1 MCKAQ
6 EKVLADT
13 FEIKGKWFLNNEN
26 LDDSISGI
34 LRFSPKAIALE
45 LIGAFKGMNSRD
57 LSIDAPSTTIF
68 GISDEGECFT
78 LFNCYLV
85 TAQLVAT
92 GFSTVSYDVQK
103 FYVGTQFVDSEDSL
117 LITDV
122 EVSFTNLNTWLR
134 YPVIKRD
141 RDNRAQRITNYVDL
155 ADPKLSNRQI
165 LIPSLSLL
173 LEECFDFNMTLP
185 KECFLDET
193 QSMHVNRFYRLSSA
207 NKELLSPAMFFD
219 YAHHLCRLLS
229 LFMGIATY
237 FSYIEFNFPD
247 LEGVTLNG
255 ESIQIEN
262 HCRLFFVQV
271 GNITQAL
278 HLEVSRAHAIPTRYS
293 DVHSNMAQIF
303 DCWFQEKH
311 VFSEI
316 LDQFISD
323 LYIPTYVENQF
334 LSVVR
339 GLESYHRYLGT
350 IDTAEDAALEEA
362 RSNIL
367 AFIHEKT
374 PPEFQE
380 FFVSKVQYTGDISLR
395 SRLNTLIK
403 ELPPELSDHLFG
415 ALTSNTRTK
424 LIQQIIDT
432 RNYYTHRDNI
442 KKYPNVIESG
452 LAVSNLTDRLASML
466 TFFCLTH
473 LGIDRDIVAKRLIEW
488 R

>member
-1 MCKAQ
+1 MTIHGFSN
-6 EKVLADT
+6 EGEHFTL
-13 FEIKGKWFLNNEN
+13 LNC
-26 LDDSISGI
+26 D
-34 LRFSPKAIALE
+34 
-45 LIGAFKGMNSRD
+45 LIGVQSGSPGFLTATY
-57 LSIDAPSTTIF
+57 DA
-68 GISDEGECFT
+68 
-78 LFNCYLV
+78 
-85 TAQLVAT
+85 
-92 GFSTVSYDVQK
+92 QK
-103 FYVGTQFVDSEDSL
+103 LYVGTRFVDDEEL
-117 LITDV
+117 PLATGV
-122 EVSFTNLNTWLR
+122 KASFTNFDAWNRYVIARPYIDQAKKQIANYIDLSDPNILNRKYQL
-134 YPVIKRD
+134 PAKGLV
-141 RDNRAQRITNYVDL
+141 
-155 ADPKLSNRQI
+155 
-165 LIPSLSLL
+165 
-173 LEECFDFNMTLP
+173 LEESFDYDLKLP
-185 KECFLDET
+185 DEFLVEEVH
-193 QSMHVNRFYRLSSA
+193 SIFVSRFYRLTSA
-207 NKELLSPAMFFD
+207 TETLISTSELFNSV
-219 YAHHLCRLLS
+219 HHIGRLLT
-229 LFMGIATY
+229 LLMGMATY
-237 FSYIEFNFPD
+237 FAYVEFEFPD
-247 LEGVTLNG
+247 SEILVDGKTIAKKN
-255 ESIQIEN
+255 S
-262 HCRLFFVQV
+262 CRLFFHHIGDIRQV
-271 GNITQAL
+271 KPCKQNDFLMKYDDIKN
-278 HLEVSRAHAIPTRYS
+278 AIS
-293 DVHSNMAQIF
+293 DIF
-303 DCWFQEKH
+303 NGWLREEDILA
-311 VFSEI
+311 EI
-316 LDQFISD
+316 ISPYVSD
-323 LYIPTYVENQF
+323 LYLSTYVENQF

-339 GLESYHRYLGT
+339 GLESYHRYFGT